1 MSDPIPFYEIAQ
13 EFDPAIPVATLSE
26 HPENYNEGD
35 TESIAASLDQH
46 GFYGAVL
53 VQKSTGHV
61 VAGNHRLR
69 VAMSKGATTVPGFVL
84 DITDDE
90 ALRIMADDNQT
101 THLATFNEERL
112 IELLTKTAESD
123 GGLPATFDTNALAKL
138 VRHQASVT
146 STPTDPKDEWEGMPG
161 FDQPGQPPAYSVV
174 MHFPTQ
180 EDADAFFA
188 LIERDRPRTKYLW
201 WPTHDGFRG
210 LDYSRAEVI
219 VDDGVPDGDE

>member
-1 MSDPIPFYEIAQ
+1 MSDPIPFYEAAQ
-13 EFDPAIPVATLSE
+13 EFNPAIPVSSISE

-35 TESIAASLDQH
+35 TEAIARSLDKH

-53 VQKSTGHV
+53 VQRSTGHV
-61 VAGNHRLR
+61 IAGNHRLR
-69 VAMSKGATTVPGFVL
+69 SAAAKGATTIPGFLL
-84 DITDDE
+84 DVDDDE
-90 ALRIMADDNQT
+90 ARRIMADDNQT
-101 THLATFNEERL
+101 THLATFNEDRL
-112 IELLTKTAESD
+112 IALLKRTEESE
-123 GGLPATFDTNALAKL
+123 GGLPATFDANALALL
-138 VRHQASVT
+138 VRHQASVS
-146 STPTDPKDEWEGMPG
+146 STPTNPRDEWEGMPG

-188 LIERDRPRTKYLW
+188 LIERERPRTKYLW

-219 VDDGVPDGDE
+219 VDDGVDDGDQ